1 MRAAV
6 VVAPLRGTK
15 SLRCR
20 GVEESL
26 SDLGK
31 AAVSVEAL
39 EGACG
44 VLHYHYRCRTGNR
57 GKKLINGALKMGWP
71 MTGLTWSAL
80 APPSH
85 PSGIRGAAAL

>member
-1 MRAAV
+1 M

-31 AAVSVEAL
+31 AAVLS
-39 EGACG
+39 
-44 VLHYHYRCRTGNR
+44 
-57 GKKLINGALKMGWP
+57 KLWKGHVGCYTII
-71 MTGLTWSAL
+71 T
-80 APPSH
+80 
-85 PSGIRGAAAL
+85 GAALGTVEKS